1 VPKRITLVLGAVL
14 VLALGTVGIVGG
26 TRWWRDTHRTELQQA
41 MAMAPHDA
49 QRFSWTDWTAVRHEL
64 GADLDERSTSTELT
78 KFLDKGYDADLTS
91 TSALVQSA
99 PVLQVQYGFSPASVD
114 WELFSQADDGAVVI
128 LHLPEGYDFGR
139 LEDRLTNLGYQPPS
153 EETGVWRGGEDLL
166 AELGAGTNGI
176 TPELNH
182 IALDAEDRLVFTS
195 DDFDYLTQALDD
207 AIGDGDSVS
216 GLGEVVDASGEPLS
230 AAVYAG
236 DFTCEN
242 LAMSQADGTDQEQ
255 ADELIAA
262 AGKVNPMTGF
272 AMSVQPDRD
281 VRVAMSFENDDQ
293 AKTNADSRAEL
304 ASGPAPGQGGDFA
317 DRFDLG
323 PVQAD
328 GSVVTMDLQPVEGQ
342 YVLSDLSTGPVL
354 FATC

>member
-1 VPKRITLVLGAVL
+1 MPKRLTLVLGAVL
-14 VLALGTVGIVGG
+14 VLVLVAGGVVGG
-26 TRWWRDTHRTELQQA
+26 TRWWRDSHRTNLQHA

-49 QRFSWTDWTAVRHEL
+49 QRFSWTDWTAVRAEL
-64 GADLDERSTSTELT
+64 GADLGDSSTSGEVT

-114 WELFSQADDGAVVI
+114 WELFSQADGGAVVM
-128 LHLPEGYDFGR
+128 LHMSEGYDFGR
-139 LEDRLTNLGYQPPS
+139 LADRLTELGYASPS
-153 EETGVWRGGEDLL
+153 NAAGVWRGGEDLL
-166 AELGAGTNGI
+166 AQIAAGTNGL

-182 IALDAEDRLVFTS
+182 IALDVQDRLIFTS
-195 DDFDYLTQALDD
+195 DDADYLGRALDD
-207 AIGDGDSVS
+207 AAAGSSVP
-216 GLGEVVDASGEPLS
+216 GLDDVVGASGDPMS
-230 AAVYAG
+230 ASIYSG
-236 DFTCEN
+236 PYTCES
-242 LAMSQADGTDQEQ
+242 LAMSQADGTDQAK

-272 AMSVQPDRD
+272 AMSVQPDRR
-281 VRVAMSFENDDQ
+281 VRVAMSFENPDQ
-293 AKTNADSRAEL
+293 ARTNAESRAVL
-304 ASGPAPGQGGDFA
+304 ASGPAPGQGGVFA

-323 PVQAD
+323 PVQAN

>member
-1 VPKRITLVLGAVL
+1 MPKKLTLALGLVL
-14 VLALGTVGIVGG
+14 VLVLVAVGG
-26 TRWWRDTHRTELQQA
+26 VLGIRWWHDSHRTNLQQA
-41 MAMAPHDA
+41 MAMAPPAA
-49 QRFSWTDWTAVRHEL
+49 QRFSWTDWTGVRNEL
-64 GADLDERSTSTELT
+64 GVDLDESTTSSALT

-114 WELFSQADDGAVVI
+114 WELFSQSDAGAVVM
-128 LHLPEGYDFGR
+128 LHMPDGYDFD
-139 LEDRLTNLGYQPPS
+139 LLADRLSSLGYTRPAKD
-153 EETGVWRGGEDLL
+153 TGVWLGGVDLL

-182 IALDAEDRLVFTS
+182 IALDAGDGLIFTS
-195 DDFDYLTQALDD
+195 DDADYLGQAVQD
-207 AIGDGDSVS
+207 AIGDGDSGS
-216 GLGEVVDASGEPLS
+216 GLDDVVDASGEPLS
-230 AAVYAG
+230 AAIYSG
-236 DFTCEN
+236 DYTCEK
-242 LAMSQADGTDQEQ
+242 LAMSQADETDQAQ

-293 AKTNADSRAEL
+293 AKTNADSRAAL

-342 YVLSDLSTGPVL
+342 YVLSDLSTGPLL